1 MPDVVMRGLAE
12 AREGCPTT
20 ARPQLRE
27 GALLVDL
34 RDAQATYEEMEW
46 E

>member
-1 MPDVVMRGLAE
+1 MRGLAE

-20 ARPQLRE
+20 ARLVLHE

-34 RDAQATYEEMEW
+34 RDAQATCEEMGCE
-46 E
+46 